1 MATSLRKTDAVNK
14 AVLRYCLDLADH
26 LGLQDLG
33 DALAA
38 EVGQIEARPPGL
50 DGRATSWTDARRQQ
64 VGARISAAWAAKRE
78 AKGLSDTF
86 YQYKFSDEKPVVIKG
101 KEALATAAGLSPR
114 TVANK
119 LSQAPDGFVI
129 RVGGQRIVFAR
140 DDEAKERLLTAA
152 YRLSGNPDDLI
163 ELPSKKSRGRF

>member
-1 MATSLRKTDAVNK
+1 MSTSLRKTDAVNK
-14 AVLRYCLDLADH
+14 AVLRFCFDLAER
-26 LGLQDLG
+26 LGHKDLA

-38 EVGQIEARPPGL
+38 EVGQIEARPPGI
-50 DGRATSWTDARRQQ
+50 DGRATSWTDERRQQ
-64 VGARISAAWAAKRE
+64 VGERIAAAWAAKRE

-86 YQYKFSDEKPVVIKG
+86 YQYKYCDEKPIAIQG
-101 KEALATAAGLSPR
+101 KTALAEASGLSPR
-114 TVANK
+114 TIANK
-119 LSQAPDGFVI
+119 LSQAPDGFII
-129 RVGGQRIVFAR
+129 RLGTQRIVFAR